1 MEITILLDHNLV
13 GHLIFLEA
21 GMKETGGDQIV
32 TLVFKRL
39 RDFGLPNDSTDQEIW
54 RFVQEHRLI
63 LLTHNR
69 NSDDETSLQATI
81 LRENTPDSLPLLT
94 VSNKDDLAL
103 TDYRQRAIH
112 KLVEYAVDLD
122 RYLGVDRMYIP

>member
-1 MEITILLDHNLV
+1 MEVSILLDHNLD
-13 GHLIFLEA
+13 GHLVFLEA
-21 GMKETGGDQIV
+21 GMKETGWDQIV

-39 RDFGLPNDSTDQEIW
+39 RDVGLPYDAPDHEIW

-81 LRENTPDSLPLLT
+81 QRENTPQSLPVLT
-94 VSNKDDLAL
+94 ISNKDDLAL
-103 TDYRQRAIH
+103 SDYRQRAIH

-122 RYLGVDRMYIP
+122 KYLGSGRMYVP

>member
-1 MEITILLDHNLV
+1 MEITILLDHNLD
-13 GHLIFLEA
+13 GHLVFLEA
-21 GMKETGGDQIV
+21 GMKETGWDQIM
-32 TLVFKRL
+32 TLIFKRL
-39 RDFGLPNDSTDQEIW
+39 RDFGLPNDTADQEIW
-54 RFVQEHRLI
+54 RFVQQHRLI

-81 LRENTPDSLPLLT
+81 LRENTPDSLPVLT

-122 RYLGVDRMYIP
+122 TYLGTGRMYVP